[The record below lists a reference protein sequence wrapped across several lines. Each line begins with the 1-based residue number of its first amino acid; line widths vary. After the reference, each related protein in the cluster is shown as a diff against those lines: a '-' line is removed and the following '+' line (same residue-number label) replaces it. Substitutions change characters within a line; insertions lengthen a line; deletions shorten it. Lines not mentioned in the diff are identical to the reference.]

1 MSACLCD
8 VSKSENSETSLLKK
22 QVVEIQ
28 AQVTAL
34 KQSPDCMSHSERA
47 EVTAL
52 KKMVDELCTQV
63 AAVKASVTQ
72 SLNQR
77 NPNELEIA
85 RLQRQI
91 AELQTQSATQR
102 VYKTYPMQRPHE
114 AGRDRNPR
122 RGQLGVSRPRPGY
135 CFRCGEDGH
144 LAINCESAANP
155 SKVEEK
161 RLKLRELQS
170 QWDSLYGRPAQ
181 PLN

>member
-1 MSACLCD
+1 
-8 VSKSENSETSLLKK
+8 
-22 QVVEIQ
+22 
-28 AQVTAL
+28 
-34 KQSPDCMSHSERA
+34 
-47 EVTAL
+47 
-52 KKMVDELCTQV
+52 MVDELCTQV

-114 AGRDRNPR
+114 AGTDRNPR
-122 RGQLGVSRPRPGY
+122 RGQLGVSRPQPGY

-161 RLKLRELQS
+161 TT
-170 QWDSLYGRPAQ
+170 
-181 PLN
+181 